1 MPDQAIVIE
10 NFDDIDD
17 VREIVD
23 VLTDAGIKREVIRVE

>member
-1 MPDQAIVIE
+1 MPEKAIVLE

-17 VREIVD
+17 VREILD